1 MNRMPSLHDAY
12 QAHARIKPLIRQ
24 TPLVPASDL
33 AEKTGAARID
43 MKLECLQV
51 TGSFKVRGAAN
62 KILSLSNEEKKKG
75 VITFST
81 GNHGKAV
88 ASVAGQSGIKA
99 VVCLSE
105 HVAAYRAE
113 TIRRLGAEVSLKG
126 RSQDEAEQNY
136 KELMASRDLV
146 PVVPFDDPMII
157 AGQGTIALEI
167 LAKQPDTDVLM
178 IQLSGGG
185 LLAGIAMVAK
195 SINPDIHVVGLS
207 LERSPAMVE
216 SLKAGMPV
224 QVEEK
229 DSIAESL
236 LGGIGVDNRYTLPM
250 IKEFVDQH
258 LLISENEIEDG
269 MFYVFEK
276 HRLVAEGAAV
286 VGIAALLRRK
296 IDVAGKKVVT
306 LLSGSSIHSDEYI
319 RIIKSRLAESA
330 ER

>member
-1 MNRMPSLHDAY
+1 MKKMPSLHDAFKA
-12 QAHARIKPLIRQ
+12 QARIKPLIRH
-24 TPLVPASDL
+24 TPLVPAYDL

-43 MKLECLQV
+43 MKLECMQV
-51 TGSFKVRGAAN
+51 TGSFKVRGAAS
-62 KILSLSNEEKKKG
+62 KILSLNDEEKKKG

-113 TIRRLGAEVSLKG
+113 RIKRLGAEVSLKG

-136 KELMASRDLV
+136 KELMASQGLV
-146 PVVPFDDPMII
+146 PVLPFDDPMII

-167 LAKQPDTDVLM
+167 LAKLPDTDVLM

-185 LLAGIAMVAK
+185 LLAGISMVAK

-216 SLKAGMPV
+216 SLKIGMPV

-229 DSIAESL
+229 DSIADSL
-236 LGGIGVDNRYTLPM
+236 LGGIGVENRYTLPM
-250 IKEFVDQH
+250 VKKFVDEH
-258 LLISENEIEDG
+258 LLISENEIKDG

-286 VGIAALLRRK
+286 VGVAALLSRK

-319 RIIKSRLAESA
+319 RIIQSRLPK
-330 ER
+330 RVG